1 MGDFL
6 SGNFYTL
13 TNIGKVRAV
22 NEDFADARLNAFGH
36 LFLIVADGMGGQNC
50 GDFASQTIGKGL
62 IKDFLD
68 YEKPF
73 TSPKQ
78 VSKWL
83 YKAINKYNRVI
94 YQKAHSDKKYAGSG
108 TTLTCAVLFNN
119 HLVVAQVG
127 DSRLYKINDRN
138 QLEQVTVDQSYVQHL
153 VATKKI
159 TASQAST
166 HPDRHKLTNAIG
178 VKFNALVDIQE
189 YVYQGEKLLLCS
201 DGLYNNVPFYDMQS
215 ILKSKDSV
223 ERKCYQFI
231 AFGNSN
237 GGSDNM
243 AVVIWEANN

>member
-1 MGDFL
+1 MGDFI
-6 SGNFYTL
+6 SGNFHTL

-36 LFLIVADGMGGQNC
+36 LILIVADGMGGQNC
-50 GDFASQTIGKGL
+50 GDFASRTIGMGL
-62 IKDFLD
+62 VQEFLD

-73 TSPKQ
+73 TSSKQ
-78 VSKWL
+78 VEKWL
-83 YKAINKYNRVI
+83 YKAINKYNRII
-94 YQKAHSDKKYAGSG
+94 YKKAHDDKRFAGSG
-108 TTLTCAVLFNN
+108 TTLTCAVIFGGN
-119 HLVVAQVG
+119 LVVGQVG
-127 DSRLYKINDRN
+127 DSRLYKINENN
-138 QLEQVTVDQSYVQHL
+138 QLEQVTVDQTYVQHL

-166 HPDRHKLTNAIG
+166 HPERHKLTNAIG

-189 YVYQGEKLLLCS
+189 YPYHGEKILLCS

-215 ILKSKDSV
+215 ILKSKESV
-223 ERKCYQFI
+223 ERKCVQFI
-231 AFGNSN
+231 TFGNAN

>member
-83 YKAINKYNRVI
+83 YKAILMMLSSSVSCI
-94 YQKAHSDKKYAGSG
+94 LPSFHSCFFPKLMG
-108 TTLTCAVLFNN
+108 TAMNLQYLF
-119 HLVVAQVG
+119 
-127 DSRLYKINDRN
+127 SR
-138 QLEQVTVDQSYVQHL
+138 S
-153 VATKKI
+153 
-159 TASQAST
+159 
-166 HPDRHKLTNAIG
+166 
-178 VKFNALVDIQE
+178 
-189 YVYQGEKLLLCS
+189 
-201 DGLYNNVPFYDMQS
+201 
-215 ILKSKDSV
+215 
-223 ERKCYQFI
+223 
-231 AFGNSN
+231 
-237 GGSDNM
+237 
-243 AVVIWEANN
+243 